1 MSMTLTDKIN
11 RWFAYHP
18 KTTIAVTYLLAF
30 VGPFYIFLEDV
41 LGDAKNRAQEL
52 KDDIPEYYEHFPQ
65 KLKDLPKDVRES
77 CAQER
82 AKYEKKKG
90 NKQ

>member
-11 RWFAYHP
+11 LWFAYHP

-41 LGDAKNRAQEL
+41 LRDTKGYAQEL
-52 KDDIPEYYEHFPQ
+52 KADIPDYYENFPQ

-77 CAQER
+77 CEQVRTAH
-82 AKYEKKKG
+82 KKKG
-90 NKQ
+90 TRQ